1 MFLVT
6 NMLVQEMQSKT
17 NLMKNVFIL
26 FIVSIFLT
34 NCADPNQSSIIK
46 DMKNDAYEQ
55 SPGVQKKVSKY
66 MKYPEDVLCIGYIN
80 HYPILTPKFLKKK
93 SQAARKVAIENRKLD
108 CTKYYDAAYY
118 DKQKRLDGI
127 ADATKKALD
136 ENAKSKQEIAE
147 MVNKRRPTNCIE
159 RKRGSRT
166 TITCN

>member
-55 SPGVQKKVSKY
+55 SPGVQIKVSKY
-66 MKYPEDVLCIGYIN
+66 MNRDAI
-80 HYPILTPKFLKKK
+80 
-93 SQAARKVAIENRKLD
+93 QAVPFFAD
-108 CTKYYDAAYY
+108 CTEELLEELLSRLHTTYATSGDMIIQVNSIGTDMYILSKGEVNVISAEG
-118 DKQKRLDGI
+118 KRL
-127 ADATKKALD
+127 ATLG
-136 ENAKSKQEIAE
+136 E
-147 MVNKRRPTNCIE
+147 
-159 RKRGSRT
+159 GSFLVKLHYYL
-166 TITCN
+166 NLEEQYQLSH